1 MPSFLQFSRH
11 CLSISSSFILL
22 IVIATG
28 RSHSARE
35 FAEKAC
41 LPNRVKDS
49 YVFGDALHFYSFD
62 GWASRFIVPQLHHP
76 PMKAAL

>member
-1 MPSFLQFSRH
+1 MLYFIGACPSFLQFSRH

-49 YVFGDALHFYSFD
+49 YDRTGTYSEKVLTF
-62 GWASRFIVPQLHHP
+62 SE
-76 PMKAAL
+76 